1 MSEIIKLKKEVTQ
14 LREKLCESEY
24 GNNDIYVRD
33 KVKGSMAQFPY
44 SAKSFNIGGYEEMS
58 ERCIKKRSEIGVKIS
73 NKYDE
78 LYKKINDAL
87 DYIQKIEDSEI
98 RQILTYKYIDGL
110 TWEQTGQSMNYSW
123 ETVRKKHDKFM
134 KIIPPNTTLN
144 GLQ

>member
-1 MSEIIKLKKEVTQ
+1 LSEIIKLKKEVTQ

-58 ERCIKKRSEIGVKIS
+58 EQCIKKKSEIGAKIS
-73 NKYDE
+73 KKYDE
-78 LYKKINDAL
+78 LYIKINDAL
-87 DYIQKIEDSEI
+87 DYIQEIKDSEI

-110 TWEQTGQSMNYSW
+110 RWEQIGQSMTYAAI
-123 ETVRKKHDKFM
+123 TVRKKHNDFFKS
-134 KIIPPNTTLN
+134 ISPNITLN
-144 GLQ
+144 DL

>member
-1 MSEIIKLKKEVTQ
+1 MKNLILFCFIFIFPSVFIEAQSGWIEKK
-14 LREKLCESEY
+14 
-24 GNNDIYVRD
+24 
-33 KVKGSMAQFPY
+33 
-44 SAKSFNIGGYEEMS
+44 
-58 ERCIKKRSEIGVKIS
+58 SEIGNKIS

-78 LYKKINDAL
+78 LYKKIDEAL

-98 RQILTYKYIDGL
+98 RQILTYRYIDGL

-144 GLQ
+144 DLQ